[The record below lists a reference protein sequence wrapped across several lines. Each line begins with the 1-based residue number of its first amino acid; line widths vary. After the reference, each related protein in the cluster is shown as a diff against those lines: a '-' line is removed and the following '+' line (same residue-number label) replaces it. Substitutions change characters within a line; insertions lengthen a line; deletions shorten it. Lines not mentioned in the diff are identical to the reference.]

1 MSAVTASIVVSFG
14 GGAGSSMLV
23 AELDDVKNNDKT
35 SFLTSET
42 CYFSIYK
49 YPNSLL
55 VSTPIPTSGMVTD
68 AGFINRN
75 KTERLEFINTQ
86 SVSLSYPPAGAVT
99 ITRWYG
105 NEGQDFTISGFT
117 ATISN
122 DIPCICE
129 VNYLTMGESWQLRP
143 PNNID
148 LSATPEW
155 PITVLIIGDDA

>member
-1 MSAVTASIVVSFG
+1 MAVTASIVVSFG

-23 AELDDVKNNDKT
+23 AELDDIKNNEKT
-35 SFLTSET
+35 SFLTTET
-42 CYFSIYK
+42 CFFSIYK
-49 YPNSLL
+49 YPNSLQ
-55 VSTPIPTSGMVTD
+55 VSKPVPTSGMVTD
-68 AGFINRN
+68 SGFVTRS

-86 SVSLSYPPAGAVT
+86 SVALAYPPAGNVT
-99 ITRWYG
+99 LVRWYG

-122 DIPCICE
+122 DLPCICE
-129 VNYLTMGESWQLRP
+129 VSYQTTGESWRLWP
-143 PNNID
+143 PAGID